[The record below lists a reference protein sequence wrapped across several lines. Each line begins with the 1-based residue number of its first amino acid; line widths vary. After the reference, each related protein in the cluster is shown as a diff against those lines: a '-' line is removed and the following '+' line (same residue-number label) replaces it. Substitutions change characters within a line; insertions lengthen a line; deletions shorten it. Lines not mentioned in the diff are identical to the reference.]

1 MCVMCV
7 CVCVCGSWWSAC
19 LPTPTLASLSFT
31 LLLLLLPAG
40 FPPGPP
46 GDQSLSLLSNP
57 LACISRLRREHGP
70 LVGLL
75 LGGERVVLVADPEAA
90 KQVCVWGGG
99 VLTVECG
106 SGVGGWLVTGV
117 WRWFGWLR

>member
-1 MCVMCV
+1 
-7 CVCVCGSWWSAC
+7 
-19 LPTPTLASLSFT
+19 LLLLL
-31 LLLLLLPAG
+31 LLLLLLPGAG

-46 GDQSLSLLSNP
+46 GDQSLSLLSDP

-90 KQVCVWGGG
+90 KQVCVCGGG
-99 VLTVECG
+99 GTADCVQGG
-106 SGVGGWLVTGV
+106 SGVEGFCWEGSEWCSWLTLAAKQGC
-117 WRWFGWLR
+117 W